1 MKGKAR
7 SIEARKHIGA
17 PLVQL
22 DVDILTI
29 SKYFIAAN
37 EQDGCGLCIEMITTG
52 TPSFSTQVESCE
64 KKGMH
69 RSKDTEPDNTEPQT
83 KENTKGG
90 SFFKKYAL
98 LMPLEHGTA
107 NEQLFKKYVPPRID
121 SNENNTV
128 RPSAED
134 PQLLDV
140 EDPGEATSRSE
151 WRRTRTRVWWGVASA
166 TLVLAFWMILRV
178 VLQTPDLRT
187 QQTEGLNPTSAAET
201 ASDVGARTSA
211 LIESP
216 PLRLFD
222 SVLAGSLD
230 GKSKNPSKPDRSRNV
245 SISSP
250 DVLHNVMLA
259 RAREYE
265 DRGMLMQAE
274 EEYRAVTSSFPNDTF
289 SQFGL
294 RRVQAVLSAKR
305 QNEMSRLSRE
315 LGLKK
320 FRTYDFAGA
329 ERDLAAAVNAGRTDT
344 ATLYA
349 LGMSYVRLGH
359 YAKAAETLDQCI
371 AANPDY
377 APALVGLAEASAAS
391 GRKDQALPL
400 LQRALQLG
408 GGAEFTPAK
417 IEEMISE
424 LAPEQATSSPP
435 VLPSPPPGR
444 SQPTFLARAVHGHD
458 FLLTSCRGDLEIVNS
473 VVHFNA
479 SNPSHSFH
487 VLASR
492 VTGARISGK
501 ELQFNVNA
509 KVYRFT
515 LNGRSARDFLD
526 ALVR

>member
-1 MKGKAR
+1 
-7 SIEARKHIGA
+7 
-17 PLVQL
+17 
-22 DVDILTI
+22 
-29 SKYFIAAN
+29 
-37 EQDGCGLCIEMITTG
+37 
-52 TPSFSTQVESCE
+52 
-64 KKGMH
+64 MH
-69 RSKDTEPDNTEPQT
+69 RSKDTQPDCTEPQM
-83 KENTKGG
+83 KENTNRG

-107 NEQLFKKYVPPRID
+107 NVPMFKKYVPPRID
-121 SNENNTV
+121 SNEHNTV
-128 RPSAED
+128 QPSAEE
-134 PQLLDV
+134 PHLLDV
-140 EDPGEATSRSE
+140 ADPGEATSKSE
-151 WRRTRTRVWWGVASA
+151 WRRTRTRVWWGVAAA
-166 TLVLAFWMILRV
+166 TLILACWMILHV
-178 VLQTPDLRT
+178 LLQTPELRT
-187 QQTEGLNPTSAAET
+187 QQTEAHTPPSAGET
-201 ASDVGARTSA
+201 TSDVGAKTSG

-216 PLRLFD
+216 PFRLLD
-222 SVLAGSLD
+222 SVLAESLD
-230 GKSKNPSKPDRSRNV
+230 GKSKNTSKPARSRNV

-250 DVLHNVMLA
+250 DVLHNIMLA
-259 RAREYE
+259 RAREFE
-265 DRGMLMQAE
+265 DRGMLSQAE
-274 EEYRAVTSSFPNDTF
+274 EEYRAVASSFPNDTF

-305 QNEMSRLSRE
+305 QNEMSSVSRE
-315 LGLKK
+315 LGLNK
-320 FRTYDFAGA
+320 FRMSDFAGA

-349 LGMSYVRLGH
+349 LGMSYIKLGY
-359 YAKAAETLDQCI
+359 YAKAKVTLDHCI

-417 IEEMISE
+417 IGEMISR
-424 LAPEQATSSPP
+424 LASEQAVSSPS
-435 VLPSPPPGR
+435 VLSLSPPGR

-458 FLLTSCRGDLEIVNS
+458 FPLTSCRGDLEIVNS

-501 ELQFNVNA
+501 ELHFNVNA

-526 ALVR
+526 SLVR